1 MKHMKILLSLL
12 IAFSSI
18 SSFCQE
24 RVLPEASWDKLP
36 RWRGFNLLDKF
47 SIDWSNG
54 PFKEE
59 DFRMISEL
67 GFNFVRLPM
76 DYRAWINDGD
86 WRRFNENTLKE
97 IDQAVEWGRK
107 YGIHVC
113 INFHRAPGYTVAPPQ
128 EKLSLWY
135 DDEALEVCALH
146 WSVIAKRYKGIPNRN
161 LSFNLFN
168 EPSGVSEDDY
178 YNVAKNVCAAIRR
191 EDPERL
197 IISDGLDWG
206 KTPSLKLK
214 ELKIAQS
221 TRGYAPGELTH
232 YRAEWVPNSDR
243 MLLPS
248 WPKLKK
254 KFYFYGPLK
263 KDDRPPFLLTNQ
275 SPDKLDS
282 MLENIRT
289 NRNSSALIANITSSM
304 IMNRVWLWETGVEPW
319 KNLEGQGIGVMVGE
333 WGAYNKT
340 PHDVVLRWMNDC
352 LDNWKAAGW
361 GWALWNFRG
370 SFGVLDSGREDVS
383 YENYQGH
390 KLDRKMLELL
400 QKN

>member
-1 MKHMKILLSLL
+1 MKTILLFLILL
-12 IAFSSI
+12 LSFC
-18 SSFCQE
+18 SFCQE
-24 RVLPEASWDKLP
+24 RALPEASWDELP

-59 DFRMISEL
+59 DFKMISEM

-86 WRRFNENTLKE
+86 WRSFNESTLKE

-113 INFHRAPGYTVAPPQ
+113 INFHRAPGYTVAPPR
-128 EKLSLWY
+128 ESRSLWY
-135 DDEALEVCALH
+135 DSEALEVCSLH
-146 WSVIAKRYKGIPNRN
+146 WSLFAKRYKGIPNKN

-168 EPSGVSEDDY
+168 EPAGVTEDDY
-178 YNVAKNVCAAIRR
+178 YYVAEKVCDAIRK

-206 KTPSLKLK
+206 KLPSLKLI
-214 ELKIAQS
+214 ELKMAQS
-221 TRGYAPGELTH
+221 TRGYAPWELTH
-232 YRAEWVPNSDR
+232 YKAEWVSNSDR

-248 WPKLKK
+248 WPKLKSK
-254 KFYFYGPLK
+254 SYYWGPLVK
-263 KDDRPPFLLTNQ
+263 ETQ
-275 SPDKLDS
+275 SPFKMRYAIPCKTDYMFANLRVNLK
-282 MLENIRT
+282 
-289 NRNSSALIANITSSM
+289 SSAIIDPVVASE
-304 IMNRVWLWETGVEPW
+304 IMNREWLWKTCVEPW
-319 KNLEGQGIGVMVGE
+319 QTVEEEGIGVMVGE
-333 WGAYNKT
+333 WGSYNKT
-340 PHDVVLRWMNDC
+340 PHDLVLRWMEDC
-352 LDNWKAAGW
+352 LWNWKEAGW

-370 SFGVLDSGREDVS
+370 SFGVLDSERDDVIYEDFK
-383 YENYQGH
+383 GH

-400 QKN
+400 QRY